1 MHFFI
6 PMKQI
11 PTVTSQ
17 EKGIN
22 FDTRRV
28 YEKPEIKE
36 ARAKY
41 RAALMGKQPNSPI
54 TGPVR
59 LVVEW
64 IFRAPESLKKGT
76 YWKTS
81 KPDTDNMIKLLKDV
95 MTELGFWKD
104 DAQVAWEDSK
114 KVYGNFPGIFIE
126 VEELEV

>member
-41 RAALMGKQPNSPI
+41 RAALMKYKPAIPI
-54 TGPVR
+54 YGPVR
-59 LVVEW
+59 LRIEW
-64 IFRAPESLKKGT
+64 YFPAGNIHSPHQWKKT
-76 YWKTS
+76 

-104 DAQVAWEDSK
+104 DAQVAWEESLKQYNDI
-114 KVYGNFPGIFIE
+114 PGIYIE